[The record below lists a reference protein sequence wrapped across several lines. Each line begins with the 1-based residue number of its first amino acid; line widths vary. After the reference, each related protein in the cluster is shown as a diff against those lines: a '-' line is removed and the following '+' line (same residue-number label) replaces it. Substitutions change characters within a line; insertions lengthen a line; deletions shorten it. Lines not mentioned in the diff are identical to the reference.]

1 MTTEHREEVDIVQ
14 DEGYERRQRVVEQR
28 PSTQRVIVS
37 RVSQF
42 IWLVVAIIVGLIAFR
57 FVLLLLG
64 ANPASGF
71 ADFIYSVTNVLIAPF
86 AGLLSTP
93 SLTDGSVIDVVSIVA
108 MIVYLLIGWLIVRL
122 VHILFADS
130 RGVRRETTIRRRS

>member
-1 MTTEHREEVDIVQ
+1 MTTERKEEVNIIR

-28 PSTQRVIVS
+28 PSTQRVVVS
-37 RVSQF
+37 RVSQL
-42 IWLVVAIIVGLIAFR
+42 IWLFVAVIVGLIAFR

-71 ADFIYSVTNVLIAPF
+71 ANFIYTVTNVFVAPF

-93 SLTDGSVIDVVSIVA
+93 SVEGSVIDVVSIVA
-108 MIVYLLIGWLIVRL
+108 MIVYLLVGWLLVRL
-122 VHILFADS
+122 IHILFADS
-130 RGVRRETTIRRRS
+130 RGIRRTTTVRRTSD